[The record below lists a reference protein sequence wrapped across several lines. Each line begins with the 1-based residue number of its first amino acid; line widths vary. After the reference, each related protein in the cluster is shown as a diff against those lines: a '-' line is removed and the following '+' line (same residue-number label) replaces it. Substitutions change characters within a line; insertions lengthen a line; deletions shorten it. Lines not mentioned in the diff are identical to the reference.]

1 MSPGIS
7 LADTQVNAQASHEK
21 AAEQASVR
29 PTAILHRVP
38 WRPPVAVSAQG
49 IYVELEDGR
58 RVIDGVGGAA
68 VACIG
73 NGNPEVIKTIS
84 DQVNKMAC
92 K

>member
-7 LADTQVNAQASHEK
+7 LADTRVNAQVSQEK
-21 AAEQASVR
+21 A
-29 PTAILHRVP
+29 TAILHRVP

-58 RVIDGVGGAA
+58 RGIDGVGGAA

-84 DQVNKMAC
+84 DQVNQMAC
-92 K
+92 E